1 MANTIRIK
9 KRAASGADGAPS
21 SLSPSELAFNESDLK
36 LYYGFGDN
44 GSTPP
49 SASSIITVGGSGAF
63 FNKTD
68 TRTANTILSGPTTG
82 SAAAPTFRALVAA
95 DIPSIAHTKISDFDT
110 GVQANRVDQL
120 AAATNPVTG
129 VTPTADAHFATKGY
143 VDSTAEGLDVKDSV
157 KVATTA
163 NITLSGTQ
171 TIDGVAISADERVL
185 VKDQSTAS
193 QNGIYLCKSGS
204 WARADDMAA
213 SSDAAGAFTFI
224 EQGSTYA
231 DVGFVC
237 STDKGSAVVGTNNLS
252 FTQFSGQSAVTAGDG
267 LDKSG
272 NELSLDLKA
281 NGGLVIESTELAV
294 DLSASSITGTL
305 AVGDGG
311 TGATSASAA
320 RTALGLAIGS
330 NVQAY
335 DADLDTLS
343 GCQSGAASAIAALT
357 STEVGIL
364 DGATVTTS
372 ELNILDGVTST
383 ASELNI
389 LDGVTSTTA
398 ELNILDGVTATTTEL
413 NYVDGVTS
421 NVQTQLDAK
430 QASDADLTALSS
442 CQSGGAAALAALT
455 STEIGILDG
464 ATVTTSELNILDGVT
479 STASELNIL
488 DGVTATATELNYVD
502 GVTSA
507 IQTQLDAKQASDA
520 DLTALSSCQS
530 GGAAALAALTSTEIE
545 ILDGATVTTSELNI
559 LDGVTATAS
568 ELNILDG
575 VTATASELNILDGV
589 TSTASELNVL
599 DGITSTTT
607 ELNLMD
613 GGTSATSTT
622 LASADRFVCNDNG
635 TMKQVALS
643 DLVTYL
649 EDGST
654 SGFDINGG
662 TY

>member
-1 MANTIRIK
+1 VANTIRIK

-21 SLSPSELAFNESDLK
+21 SLFPSELAFNESDLK

-49 SASSIITVGGSGAF
+49 SASSVITVGGSGAF

-68 TRTANTILSGPTTG
+68 TRTANTILVGPASG

-95 DIPSIAHTKISDFDT
+95 DLLKLNEFTAPDGAVSLNSQKITSLATPVADT
-110 GVQANRVDQL
+110 D
-120 AAATNPVTG
+120 AATK
-129 VTPTADAHFATKGY
+129 AY

-157 KVATTA
+157 KIATTA

-185 VKDQSTAS
+185 VKDQSTAT

-213 SSDAAGAFTFI
+213 GGDAAGAFTFV
-224 EQGSTYA
+224 EQGSTLA
-231 DVGFVC
+231 DTGFVC
-237 STDKGSAVVGTNNLS
+237 STNKGSAVVGTNNLA
-252 FTQFSGQSAVTAGDG
+252 FTQFSSAGVTTAGDG
-267 LDKSG
+267 LDRAG
-272 NELSLDLKA
+272 NVFSVDLKS

-294 DLSASSITGTL
+294 DLGASSITNTL
-305 AVGDGG
+305 AIANGG

-320 RTALGLAIGS
+320 RTALGLVIGT
-330 NVQAY
+330 NVVAY
-335 DADLDTLS
+335 AADLNTLS
-343 GCQSGAASAIAALT
+343 SCQTGGATALAALT
-357 STEVGIL
+357 STEIAIL
-364 DGATVTTS
+364 DGATVTTA

-398 ELNILDGVTATTTEL
+398 ELNILDGVT
-413 NYVDGVTS
+413 S
-421 NVQTQLDAK
+421 
-430 QASDADLTALSS
+430 
-442 CQSGGAAALAALT
+442 
-455 STEIGILDG
+455 
-464 ATVTTSELNILDGVT
+464 
-479 STASELNIL
+479 
-488 DGVTATATELNYVD
+488 
-502 GVTSA
+502 
-507 IQTQLDAKQASDA
+507 
-520 DLTALSSCQS
+520 
-530 GGAAALAALTSTEIE
+530 
-545 ILDGATVTTSELNI
+545 
-559 LDGVTATAS
+559 
-568 ELNILDG
+568 
-575 VTATASELNILDGV
+575 TASELNILDGV
-589 TSTASELNVL
+589 TSTATELNVL

-654 SGFDINGG
+654 SGFDVDGG